1 MTFVLPTFSFF
12 FSFVMMP
19 LEYILVVITNS
30 YHSKKQKQKHRH
42 IFQKGGLCTGF
53 TVMVK
58 IDLRDSVS
66 EFL

>member
-19 LEYILVVITNS
+19 LENILVVITNS
-30 YHSKKQKQKHRH
+30 YHSKKQKHRH